1 MRIKKYVART
11 LPEAMAQVK
20 TDLGSDAVILHTA
33 EVKVGGWFGLFSQ
46 RMIQVMAAVEQE
58 AFTRPDPR
66 PVPAQPARPPQPAQR
81 PQPAQLATVGI
92 APPPAATATTAE
104 ANGALATQVADMK
117 IMITELMD
125 RVSLPPDAR
134 RLEPEFQHM
143 LTALLSSGV
152 LEPEA
157 MAFVQKVRSACLKE
171 GGGIAEAG
179 DRARALMLK
188 QLGTAQPVEP
198 GRGRVVALVGP
209 TGVGKTTT
217 LAKLA
222 AHLALQRQMQIAL
235 ITADTYRVAAVDQ
248 LRTYADILGVPLE
261 VVYEECELGAA
272 LERQRHR
279 DMILVDTA
287 GRSPHN
293 QEHMAELN
301 TYLQTLGADET
312 YLVMSLTSGYRDAL
326 RVVDNYLP
334 LGFDRFLF
342 TKWDEAAGPGL
353 IYNLVRKYKRPL
365 SYITNGQSVPEDIE
379 VADPAKI
386 TQAILG
392 E

>member
-1 MRIKKYVART
+1 M
-11 LPEAMAQVK
+11 LSAM
-20 TDLGSDAVILHTA
+20 
-33 EVKVGGWFGLFSQ
+33 
-46 RMIQVMAAVEQE
+46 
-58 AFTRPDPR
+58 
-66 PVPAQPARPPQPAQR
+66 
-81 PQPAQLATVGI
+81 
-92 APPPAATATTAE
+92 
-104 ANGALATQVADMK
+104 
-117 IMITELMD
+117 
-125 RVSLPPDAR
+125 
-134 RLEPEFQHM
+134 
-143 LTALLSSGV
+143 LSSGV

-157 MAFVQKVRSACLKE
+157 MAFVTKVRTACLKE
-171 GGGIAEAG
+171 GGGL
-179 DRARALMLK
+179 DRAGARARELMQK
-188 QLGTAQPVEP
+188 QLGTAQPVES
-198 GRGRVVALVGP
+198 GQRRVVALVGP

-261 VVYEECELGAA
+261 VVYEAGEIGAA
-272 LERQRHR
+272 LERQAHR
-279 DMILVDTA
+279 EMILVDTA

-293 QEHMAELN
+293 QAHMAELN
-301 TYLQTLGADET
+301 DYLQTLAADET

-365 SYITNGQSVPEDIE
+365 SYITTGQSVPEDIE
-379 VADPAKI
+379 LADPVKI